1 MKGKGIQPQA
11 WAPFAEGANDIF
23 NNPTLVEIGEKYGKS
38 PAQVILRW
46 QMQEGIVAIPKS
58 VRRERMEQNFDIFDF
73 ALTVEDMASV
83 KTLNTDQSLIFDP
96 RKVEHVE
103 GLLTR
108 FNL

>member
-1 MKGKGIQPQA
+1 MCDRNVWSK
-11 WAPFAEGANDIF
+11 N
-23 NNPTLVEIGEKYGKS
+23 L
-38 PAQVILRW
+38 
-46 QMQEGIVAIPKS
+46 
-58 VRRERMEQNFDIFDF
+58 DIFDF
-73 ALTVEDMASV
+73 ELSIEDIASV

>member
-1 MKGKGIQPQA
+1 
-11 WAPFAEGANDIF
+11 
-23 NNPTLVEIGEKYGKS
+23 
-38 PAQVILRW
+38 
-46 QMQEGIVAIPKS
+46 MQEGIVTIPKS
-58 VRRERMEQNFDIFDF
+58 VRRERMEQNLDIFDF
-73 ALTVEDMASV
+73 ELSIEDIASV

>member
-11 WAPFAEGANDIF
+11 WAPFAEGANDTF

-73 ALTVEDMASV
+73 ELSAEDIASV

>member
-1 MKGKGIQPQA
+1 M
-11 WAPFAEGANDIF
+11 APFAEGANDIF
-23 NNPTLVEIGEKYGKS
+23 NNPILVEIGEKYGKS

-73 ALTVEDMASV
+73 ELSAEDIASV

-103 GLLTR
+103 GLLTH

>member
-1 MKGKGIQPQA
+1 
-11 WAPFAEGANDIF
+11 
-23 NNPTLVEIGEKYGKS
+23 
-38 PAQVILRW
+38 
-46 QMQEGIVAIPKS
+46 MQEGIVAIPKS
-58 VRRERMEQNFDIFDF
+58 VRRERMEQNLDIFDF
-73 ALTVEDMASV
+73 ELSAEDIASV

>member
-1 MKGKGIQPQA
+1 
-11 WAPFAEGANDIF
+11 
-23 NNPTLVEIGEKYGKS
+23 
-38 PAQVILRW
+38 
-46 QMQEGIVAIPKS
+46 MQEGVVAIPKS
-58 VRRERMEQNFDIFDF
+58 VRRERMEHNFDIFDF

>member
-1 MKGKGIQPQA
+1 MGTLCRRL
-11 WAPFAEGANDIF
+11 ANDIF
-23 NNPTLVEIGEKYGKS
+23 NNPILVEIGEKYGKS

-73 ALTVEDMASV
+73 ELSAEDIASV

-103 GLLTR
+103 GLLTH
-108 FNL
+108 FNI